1 MFKTLAFAIVI
12 AAVAS
17 ASKTAHAVCSTNGLS
32 ANGLSANGL
41 SANGLTSNGLT
52 SNGLTS
58 NGLTATGLISNG
70 TAISGRVFVIELPSE
85 TGRLAR

>member
-12 AAVAS
+12 VVAAS

-41 SANGLTSNGLT
+41 TSNGLT
-52 SNGLTS
+52 SNDLRT
-58 NGLTATGLISNG
+58 TGLISNDAALG
-70 TAISGRVFVIELPSE
+70 GRVFIIELPSE
-85 TGRLAR
+85 TCRLPR

>member
-41 SANGLTSNGLT
+41 T

-70 TAISGRVFVIELPSE
+70 AAISGRVFVIELPSE